1 MNFRNTTPAEREQI
15 RQLLRE
21 VFHASDDAQFIER
34 PHLAWKYYIERHDW
48 PGSRSFV
55 MSDHGD
61 IVAHACAWP
70 FTVLWNGEKVRG
82 FHPIDW
88 VARPSLPG
96 AGTLLLREMRKLS
109 PVSLSIGGTD
119 AGRKAI
125 VNSGYRP
132 VGEMKFYA
140 RPLRPWLQ
148 ARTHQR
154 RNWKLAARFARN
166 WLWNA
171 RCPAAAVPAGWRSLR
186 IQAHEMSP
194 EVFPVSNAH
203 VTACLRDAGLFRY
216 YEQCPIAHH
225 ELHLVKKLGKP
236 RGYFL
241 LSLVPGQGRVADA
254 WITSGDPDDWDALY
268 RLAAEAAADREG
280 IAEITAASALP
291 GGQSALERAG
301 FRLYESLPV
310 MLFDP
315 QKILAGAPPVHFQ
328 LIDNDFSFLH
338 QGRPDYVT

>member
-1 MNFRNTTPAEREQI
+1 LNFRSTTPAECEQI

-21 VFHASDDAQFIER
+21 VFHVNDDTQFIER
-34 PHLAWKYYIERHDW
+34 PHLAWKYYLERHDCS
-48 PGSRSFV
+48 GSRSFV
-55 MSDHGD
+55 MSDGVD

-70 FTVLWNGEKVRG
+70 FTVLWNGEKIRG

-88 VARPSLPG
+88 AARPSIPG

-109 PVSLSIGGTD
+109 SVSLSIGGTD

-125 VNSGYRP
+125 LHSGYRP
-132 VGEMKFYA
+132 IGEMKFYA

-171 RCPAAAVPAGWRSLR
+171 RCRAMAAAGWTALR
-186 IQAHEMSP
+186 VQAHEMPP
-194 EVFPVSNAH
+194 EVFPASNAH

-216 YEQCPIAHH
+216 YEQCLIAYH
-225 ELHLVKKLGKP
+225 ELHLVKKLGQPK
-236 RGYFL
+236 GYFL
-241 LSLVPGQGRVADA
+241 LSLVPGQARVADA
-254 WITSGDPDDWDALY
+254 WIKTSDVEEWAALY
-268 RLAAEAAADREG
+268 RLAAAAAADREG
-280 IAEITAASALP
+280 VAEITAASSLP
-291 GGQSALERAG
+291 GGQSALEQAG
-301 FRLYESLPV
+301 FRMYEALPV

-315 QKILAGAPPVHFQ
+315 QKILTGAPPIHFQ

-338 QGRPDYVT
+338 QGRPDYVL

>member
-1 MNFRNTTPAEREQI
+1 LDFRSTPPAERELI
-15 RQLLRE
+15 RRLLRE
-21 VFHASDDAQFIER
+21 VFQASDDAQFVNR
-34 PHLAWKYYIERHDW
+34 AHLEWKYYIERRDW

-55 MSDHGD
+55 ISEQDE

-70 FTVLWNGEKVRG
+70 FTVLFGGEKVRG

-88 VARPSLPG
+88 AARASGRG
-96 AGTLLLREMRKLS
+96 AGTRLLREVQKLTS
-109 PVSLSIGGTD
+109 VSLSIGGTD

-125 VNSGYRP
+125 LNSGYVP

-140 RPLRPWLQ
+140 RPLRPWQQ

-154 RNWKLAARFARN
+154 RNWKLPARAARN

-171 RCPAAAVPAGWRSLR
+171 RCPAAAPPGWTSQRV
-186 IQAHEMSP
+186 QAHEMP
-194 EVFPVSNAH
+194 AEVFPVSNTRA
-203 VTACLRDAGLFRY
+203 TACLRDADLFRY
-216 YEQCPIAHH
+216 YEQCPIARH
-225 ELHLVKKLGKP
+225 ELHLVNRLGEP
-236 RGYFL
+236 AGYFL
-241 LSLVPGQGRVADA
+241 LSQVPGQARVADA
-254 WITSGDPDDWDALY
+254 WVRSDNVDEWEALY
-268 RLAAEAAADREG
+268 RLAAAAAVERDG

-291 GGQSALERAG
+291 GGQSALEQAG
-301 FRLYESLPV
+301 FRMYEGLPI

-315 QKILAGAPPVHFQ
+315 QNRLAGAPPVHFQ